1 MSPTTLRQVLRDSY
15 LTLRTGLLWPLRLL
29 ELQSK
34 LTPGAV
40 KKILVIRKDRLGD
53 LILSLPF
60 LKNLRT
66 AFPGAEITLL
76 AQSFAGEIISG
87 EADRIIQA
95 DEPELGSKL
104 KALRVDLAID
114 MHYDYTLSTAL
125 LCRTS
130 GARWRA
136 GFDISG
142 RGFLFNIRVPANERK
157 HFIEETAD
165 MLKSLGIQPELGAP
179 SVSVR
184 EGDRV
189 AAAALL
195 AEKGLSRKTL
205 VAVHPGGFY
214 KEQRWPAPRFT
225 ELLNRLHENRKLS
238 FILLGSA
245 QDGDLL
251 SEMAAGLHAPYLNA
265 GGLELRLCA
274 ALMAQTSFF
283 IGNNSGPLHLA
294 CALGLPTVST
304 MGPTD
309 PVRWHPVGAR
319 NIVVRKPK
327 VEDIT
332 AAEMEQA
339 VLKLLGA

>member
-29 ELQSK
+29 EPQSQ
-34 LTPGAV
+34 LSLGAV

-53 LILSLPF
+53 LVLSLPF
-60 LKNLRT
+60 LKNLRM

-76 AQSFAGEIISG
+76 AQSFAGKIVSD

-95 DEPELGSKL
+95 DEPDFHSKL
-104 KALRVDLAID
+104 KAMRFDLAID

-125 LCRTS
+125 LCRAS

-142 RGFLFNIRVPANERK
+142 RGFLFNIRVPAMERK

-165 MLKSLGIQPELGAP
+165 ILKTLGIQPELGVP
-179 SVSVR
+179 SVFVR
-184 EGDRV
+184 DGDTA

-205 VAVHPGGFY
+205 AAIHPGGFY
-214 KEQRWPAPRFT
+214 KGQRWPAPRFT

-238 FILLGSA
+238 FVLLGSA

-251 SEMAAGLHAPYLNA
+251 SEMAAGLHGPYLNA

-319 NIVVRKPK
+319 SIVVQKPK